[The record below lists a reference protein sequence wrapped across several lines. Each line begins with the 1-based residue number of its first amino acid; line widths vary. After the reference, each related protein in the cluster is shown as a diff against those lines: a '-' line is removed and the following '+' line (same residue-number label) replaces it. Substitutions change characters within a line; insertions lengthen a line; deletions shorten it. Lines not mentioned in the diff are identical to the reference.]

1 MFYKMIT
8 KKRDEW
14 FLSNRCNIKHLVDY
28 METTGQLRDV
38 QIDAIKTYLFLKI
51 EGQCKPL
58 AKLFQEGFFNSIDID
73 DLEVSKP
80 TREYLEKNTSAM
92 ALLEYASL
100 TNDDGEQ
107 VSENLQKLITK
118 EPESIDYSKFF
129 ADAFYNVSYTDYLF
143 SLPMGAGKTYL
154 MAAFIYL
161 DLYFANNEPTNPIF
175 AHNFIIFAPSGLKSS
190 VVPSLKTIQK
200 FNPAWVIPEPA
211 ATDIKRKIIFEVL
224 DQDKSKSKS
233 NKTKNPNV
241 QKVANHQPLS
251 ELFGLVA
258 VTNAEKVILDRIQEK
273 NGQLSFL
280 EESDDDKDRQ
290 ANELRNLL
298 GKLPYLSVFI
308 DEVHHAVSDEIKLR
322 AVVNRWA
329 ENHTVNSVIGFS
341 GTPYID
347 KIEKMKVT
355 DRLSVGT
362 AEITNIVYYYPL
374 INGVGNFLKR
384 PVVKI
389 ASNLSSED
397 IIENGVREFLD
408 SYKDTIYDDGTVA
421 KLGIYCGSIEKLEE
435 IVYPLVLK
443 IASEYHISAD
453 EILRFHKGN
462 KKYPQPTDSQMQY
475 DVLDKPLSK
484 IRIVLLVQIGKE
496 GWDCRSLTGIILSQE
511 GDCPTKMVLQTSCRC
526 LRQVVKGKPETAIIY
541 LNESNADKLN
551 KQLRQ
556 QHHISIKEF
565 QEVANNKVLIKRY
578 NRMKYLKLPKVE
590 FYQLKVKFES
600 LIVEP
605 ANINEGIKNSIKESQ
620 IMGGDFHYPDRQL

>member
-1 MFYKMIT
+1 MP
-8 KKRDEW
+8 E
-14 FLSNRCNIKHLVDY
+14 LGL
-28 METTGQLRDV
+28 
-38 QIDAIKTYLFLKI
+38 YL
-51 EGQCKPL
+51 
-58 AKLFQEGFFNSIDID
+58 
-73 DLEVSKP
+73 
-80 TREYLEKNTSAM
+80 
-92 ALLEYASL
+92 
-100 TNDDGEQ
+100 
-107 VSENLQKLITK
+107 
-118 EPESIDYSKFF
+118 
-129 ADAFYNVSYTDYLF
+129 
-143 SLPMGAGKTYL
+143 
-154 MAAFIYL
+154 
-161 DLYFANNEPTNPIF
+161 
-175 AHNFIIFAPSGLKSS
+175 
-190 VVPSLKTIQK
+190 
-200 FNPAWVIPEPA
+200 
-211 ATDIKRKIIFEVL
+211 
-224 DQDKSKSKS
+224 
-233 NKTKNPNV
+233 
-241 QKVANHQPLS
+241 
-251 ELFGLVA
+251 
-258 VTNAEKVILDRIQEK
+258 
-273 NGQLSFL
+273 
-280 EESDDDKDRQ
+280 
-290 ANELRNLL
+290 
-298 GKLPYLSVFI
+298 

-355 DRLSVGT
+355 DKLSVGT

-578 NRMKYLKLPKVE
+578 NRMKHLKLPKVE

-620 IMGGDFHYPDRQL
+620 IMGGVIRTTDLTMRDESIEVDDAEKGIELVLCQDLVQVKMRNFSPF